1 MQQFCVTQAGEIL
14 APCSSASVSIEVQLS
29 EPVFRQLQHALDRY
43 SNHTADSL
51 FAEAI
56 AHYLAMLEILQT
68 SEQQEQFQQLVKL
81 LESCCLSVLQQQQ
94 SA

>member
-1 MQQFCVTQAGEIL
+1 MQQFCVAQAGETL
-14 APCSSASVSIEVQLS
+14 TPCSNAFVSIEVQLS

-43 SNHTADSL
+43 SNHTVDSL

-56 AHYLAMLEILQT
+56 AHYLAMLEMLET
-68 SEQQEQFQQLVKL
+68 AEQQEQFQQLVKL
-81 LESCCLSVLQQQQ
+81 LESCCLSLLQRQQ